1 MPNFRSI
8 TQVGTS
14 EPFELQVARGQIP
27 GHKHIFKFG
36 VNPTVQNVEE
46 TVWEVG
52 GLYVHPSSAVTMTI
66 ASASGATDNGVIITI
81 SGLDSDYNEQSETVT
96 LAGSGTATTTKSFLR
111 VNRGFVVG
119 PQAPVGSV
127 TVANGGVTYAYINGD
142 NQTLMAVWTIPAGYE
157 GFITRLDVTVLTE
170 QNNKFG
176 NIRLVTKE
184 QGGVFRT
191 QETFSVEQGPI
202 SLAYSIPIRIPEKTD
217 IEYRA
222 IASSS
227 QANLR
232 VSAAFEL
239 IYIKREDWTNG
250 S

>member
-1 MPNFRSI
+1 MAYEIRSI
-8 TQVGTS
+8 SQVGTS

-36 VNPTVQNVEE
+36 VNPIVQNVEE
-46 TVWEVG
+46 TVWEGG
-52 GLYVHPSSAVTMTI
+52 GLYVYPSSAVTMTI
-66 ASASGATDNGVIITI
+66 ASASGATDNGVLITI
-81 SGLDSDYNEQSETVT
+81 SGVDADYNEQSETVT

-111 VNRGFVVG
+111 VNRGFVAG
-119 PQAPVGSV
+119 SQAHTGVV
-127 TVANGGVTYAYINGD
+127 TVTNGGTTYAYINGD
-142 NQTLMAVWTIPAGYE
+142 NQTLMALWTVPAGYD
-157 GFITRLDVTVLTE
+157 GFITQLDVTVLTE

-176 NIRLVTKE
+176 TIRLVTKE

-202 SLAYSIPIRIPEKTD
+202 SLPYSIPVHIPEKTD

-232 VSAAFEL
+232 VSAAFEIL
-239 IYIKREDWTNG
+239 YIQKAG
-250 S
+250 PL

>member
-1 MPNFRSI
+1 MAYDIRSI

-27 GHKHIFKFG
+27 GHKSIFKFG
-36 VNPTVQNVEE
+36 VNPVIQNVEE
-46 TVWEVG
+46 TVWEGG
-52 GLYVHPSSAVTMTI
+52 GLYVYPSSALIMTVS
-66 ASASGATDNGVIITI
+66 SASGATDNGVVITI
-81 SGLDSDYNEQSETVT
+81 SGLDADYNEQSETVT
-96 LAGSGTATTTKSFLR
+96 LAGAGTATTTKSFLR
-111 VNRGFVVG
+111 VNRGFVAG
-119 PQAPVGSV
+119 SQAPVGEV

-142 NQTLMAVWTIPAGYE
+142 NQTLMAVWTVPAGYDA
-157 GFITRLDVTVLTE
+157 FITQLDVTVLTE

-202 SLAYSIPIRIPEKTD
+202 NLPYSIPVFIPEKTD

-232 VSAAFEL
+232 VSAAFEIL
-239 IYIKREDWTNG
+239 YIQKAG
-250 S
+250 PL

>member
-1 MPNFRSI
+1 MANFRSI

-27 GHKHIFKFG
+27 GHKHVFKFG
-36 VNPTVQNVEE
+36 VNPIVQNVEE
-46 TVWEVG
+46 TVWEGG
-52 GLYVHPSSAVTMTI
+52 GLYVYPSSAVTMTVS
-66 ASASGATDNGVIITI
+66 SASGATDNGVIITI

-96 LAGSGTATTTKSFLR
+96 LAGSGTAITTKSFLR
-111 VNRGFVVG
+111 VNRGFVAG
-119 PQAPVGSV
+119 SQAPVGAI
-127 TVANGGVTYAYINGD
+127 TVANGGTTYAYINGD
-142 NQTLMAVWTIPAGYE
+142 NQTLMSIWTVPAGYE
-157 GFITRLDVTVLTE
+157 GFITQLDVTVLTE

-176 NIRLVTKE
+176 NIRLVTRE

-202 SLAYSIPIRIPEKTD
+202 TLPYSIPIPIPEKTD

-222 IASSS
+222 IASGI
-227 QANLR
+227 QADLR
-232 VSAAFEL
+232 VSAAFEIL
-239 IYIKREDWTNG
+239 YIKREDWTNG

>member
-1 MPNFRSI
+1 MANFRSI

-46 TVWEVG
+46 TVWEGG
-52 GLYVHPSSAVTMTI
+52 GLYVYPSSAVTMTV

-96 LAGSGTATTTKSFLR
+96 LAGSGTATTAKSFLR
-111 VNRGFVVG
+111 VNRGFVAG
-119 PQAPVGSV
+119 SQAPVGAI
-127 TVANGGVTYAYINGD
+127 TVANGGTTYAYINGD
-142 NQTLMAVWTIPAGYE
+142 NQTLMAVWTVPAGYE
-157 GFITRLDVTVLTE
+157 GFITQLDVTVLTE

-176 NIRLVTKE
+176 NIRLVTRE

-191 QETFSVEQGPI
+191 QEAFSVEQGPI
-202 SLAYSIPIRIPEKTD
+202 YLPYSIPVHIPEKTD

-222 IASSS
+222 IASGT
-227 QANLR
+227 QADLR
-232 VSAAFEL
+232 ISAAFEL
-239 IYIKREDWTNG
+239 LYIKREDWTNG

>member
-1 MPNFRSI
+1 MPNFRAI

-46 TVWEVG
+46 TVWEGG
-52 GLYVHPSSAVTMTI
+52 GLYVYPSSAVTMTV

-96 LAGSGTATTTKSFLR
+96 LAGSGTATTAKSFLR
-111 VNRGFVVG
+111 VNRGFVAG
-119 PQAPVGSV
+119 SQAPVGAI
-127 TVANGGVTYAYINGD
+127 TVANGGTTYAYINGD
-142 NQTLMAVWTIPAGYE
+142 NQTLMAVWTVPAGYE
-157 GFITRLDVTVLTE
+157 GFITQLDVTVLTE

-176 NIRLVTKE
+176 NIRLVTRE
-184 QGGVFRT
+184 PGGVFRT
-191 QETFSVEQGPI
+191 QESFSVEQGPI
-202 SLAYSIPIRIPEKTD
+202 QLPYSIPVRISEKTD

-222 IASSS
+222 IASGS
-227 QANLR
+227 QADLR

-239 IYIKREDWTNG
+239 LYIKREDWTNG

>member
-1 MPNFRSI
+1 MAYEIRSI
-8 TQVGTS
+8 SQVGTS

-27 GHKHIFKFG
+27 GHKSIFKFG
-36 VNPTVQNVEE
+36 VNPSVQNVEE
-46 TVWEVG
+46 TVWEGG
-52 GLYVHPSSAVTMTI
+52 GLYVYPSSAVTMTI
-66 ASASGATDNGVIITI
+66 ASASGATDNGVVITL

-111 VNRGFVVG
+111 VYRGFVAG
-119 PQAPVGSV
+119 SQAPVGAV
-127 TVANGGVTYAYINGD
+127 TAANGGVTYAYINGD
-142 NQTLMAVWTIPAGYE
+142 NQTLMAVWTVPAGYD
-157 GFITRLDVTVLTE
+157 GFITQLDVTVLTE

-176 NIRLVTKE
+176 NLRLVTKE

-202 SLAYSIPIRIPEKTD
+202 SLPYTIPVHIPEKTD

-222 IASSS
+222 VASSS

-232 VSAAFEL
+232 VSAAFEIL
-239 IYIKREDWTNG
+239 YIQKAG
-250 S
+250 PL

>member
-1 MPNFRSI
+1 MANFRSI

-36 VNPTVQNVEE
+36 VNPAVQNVEE
-46 TVWEVG
+46 TVWEGG
-52 GLYVHPSSAVTMTI
+52 GLYVYPSSAVTMTV

-96 LAGSGTATTTKSFLR
+96 LAGSGTATTAKSFLR
-111 VNRGFVVG
+111 VNRGLVAG
-119 PQAPVGSV
+119 SQAPVGAI
-127 TVANGGVTYAYINGD
+127 TVAKGGTTYAYINGD
-142 NQTLMAVWTIPAGYE
+142 NQTLMALWTVPAGYE
-157 GFITRLDVTVLTE
+157 GFITQLDVTVLTE

-176 NIRLVTKE
+176 NVRLVIRE
-184 QGGVFRT
+184 PGGVFRT
-191 QETFSVEQGPI
+191 QDSFSVEQGPI
-202 SLAYSIPIRIPEKTD
+202 TLPYSIPVRIPEKTD

-222 IASSS
+222 IASGS
-227 QANLR
+227 QADLR

-239 IYIKREDWTNG
+239 LYIKREDWTNG